1 MITIVKMEGQLHQ
14 DKIFEKIIYPNK
26 EVRNREFENC
36 TFKNCD
42 FSGSNFSNNRFTDCT
57 FIGCNLAMLK
67 LEHSTINNVV
77 FKECKLTGINFST
90 CEDFLFTVYFE
101 NCLLDYASF
110 SKMKLAK
117 TKFIKCSLK
126 GVDFSNANL
135 TSALFD
141 NTDLE
146 RAVFNYTNLTGS
158 DLSTAYNFDID
169 TEINTIKKATFSQ
182 YGLQGLLTK
191 YNLKVV

>member
-1 MITIVKMEGQLHQ
+1 MEGQIHT
-14 DKIFEKIIYPNK
+14 DKTFEKVVYPNK
-26 EVRNREFENC
+26 DVKNREFENC

-42 FSGSNFSNNRFTDCT
+42 FSGSNFAGTRFTDCT

-67 LEHSTINNVV
+67 LGHATISNVV
-77 FKECKLTGINFST
+77 FKECKLTGINFSE

-110 SKMKLAK
+110 AKRKMAK

-141 NTDLE
+141 NTDME
-146 RAVFNYTNLTGS
+146 RAVFNYTNLTGA
-158 DLSTAYNFDID
+158 DLSSAYSFDID
-169 TEINTIKKATFSQ
+169 PEINTIKKAKFSQ
-182 YGLQGLLTK
+182 YGLQGLLMK
-191 YNLKVV
+191 YSLQIV

>member
-1 MITIVKMEGQLHQ
+1 MEGQIHT
-14 DKIFEKIIYPNK
+14 DKTFEKTVYPNK
-26 EVRNREFENC
+26 EVKNREFENC

-42 FSGSNFSNNRFTDCT
+42 FSGSNFAGTRFTDCT

-67 LEHSTINNVV
+67 LGHATISNVT
-77 FKECKLTGINFST
+77 FKECKLTGINFSE

-110 SKMKLAK
+110 AKMKMAK

-126 GVDFSNANL
+126 GVDFSNTNL
-135 TSALFD
+135 ASALFD

-146 RAVFNYTNLTGS
+146 RAVFNYTNLTGA
-158 DLSTAYNFDID
+158 DLSSAYSFDID
-169 TEINTIKKATFSQ
+169 PEINPIKKAKFSQ
-182 YGLQGLLTK
+182 YGLQGLLMK
-191 YNLKVV
+191 YSLQIV